1 LGRLGSAVEV
11 LKSLLMLPMPGAR
24 ELEDRVR
31 EYESV
36 LVGYSGGV
44 DSSLVAVIAR
54 RTLGPTRVVAALGV
68 SASLST
74 EQYNQAH
81 DVARRFAI
89 PLVEVAT
96 DEFDDPDYI
105 RNQPNRCFHCKSEL
119 WTKLAGVARE
129 RGLCVVA
136 DGTNADDLVGHRP
149 GARAARE
156 QRVRSP
162 LMEVGFTK
170 AMVRAEARRLGIP
183 IWNAPAAP
191 CLSSRIV
198 YGLAVTPNRVDQV
211 ARGERYLRTLG
222 VAGDLR
228 VRHHGGEARIEV
240 HGSEFDRLRARRDDI
255 AAAFTALG
263 FEEVTLDLQ
272 GYRSGSLL
280 ASDKPVRESLVGPA

>member
-1 LGRLGSAVEV
+1 
-11 LKSLLMLPMPGAR
+11 MPGAR

-31 EYESV
+31 EYESL

-44 DSSLVAVIAR
+44 DSALVAVTACQ
-54 RTLGPTRVVAALGV
+54 TLGPARVVAALGV

-74 EQYNQAH
+74 EQYDQAH

-89 PLVEVAT
+89 PLVDIAT
-96 DEFDDPDYI
+96 DEFGDPNYV
-105 RNQPNRCFHCKSEL
+105 RNQPKRCFHCKSEL

-129 RGLCVVA
+129 RGLSVVV
-136 DGTNADDLVGHRP
+136 DGTNADDVVGHRP

-156 QRVRSP
+156 HGVRSP
-162 LMEVGFTK
+162 LMEAGFTK
-170 AMVRAEARRLGIP
+170 AMVREEARRLGIP
-183 IWNAPAAP
+183 IWNVPAAP
-191 CLSSRIV
+191 CLSSRIA

-222 VAGDLR
+222 VGGDLR

-240 HGSEFDRLRARRDDI
+240 HDSEFDRLRTRRGDI
-255 AAAFTALG
+255 AAAFRALG
-263 FEEVTLDLQ
+263 FEEVTLDLR

-280 ASDKPVRESLVGPA
+280 DSNNPVRESLVGPE